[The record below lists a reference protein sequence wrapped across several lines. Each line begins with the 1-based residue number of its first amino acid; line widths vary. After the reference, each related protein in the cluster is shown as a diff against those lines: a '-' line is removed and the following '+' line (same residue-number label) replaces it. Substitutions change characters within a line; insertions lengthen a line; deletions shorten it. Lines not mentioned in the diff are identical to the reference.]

1 MRQRTWLTLVGGIL
15 LGAALASAQALQPP
29 TPGAQTPVSQNNV
42 TTLRI
47 ISGGQ
52 ILRLHAD
59 AIRTADNEGIT
70 LTGNVIIEV
79 NGVTVSADKAAVKDG
94 VFQLEG
100 NVRMKAPTPPTP
112 PTQ

>member
-1 MRQRTWLTLVGGIL
+1 MRQRTLLTLVGGIL
-15 LGAALASAQALQPP
+15 LGAVLVAAQTLQPP
-29 TPGAQTPVSQNNV
+29 TPAIQTPVSQNNV

-47 ISGGQ
+47 IGGGQ
-52 ILRLHAD
+52 TLRLHAD
-59 AIRTADNEGIT
+59 AIGTAGNEGMT

-112 PTQ
+112 